1 MIRLLHRATQSGMA
15 ILSQCKQGDFAE
27 SHRTAKQRDASPAC
41 ATVCVEKIIST
52 ARCLFR
58 GATAEERG
66 VMLGASLSPTA
77 YKIHRN
83 AGKQDPLL
91 LQVCPWCKS
100 RLTQGW
106 KKKGR
111 HCWRLVVALLHV
123 PFPRNCEGSQ
133 RPSFRCAA
141 SSRTWHPRRMTP
153 NASED
158 QVLREDNTCVT

>member
-1 MIRLLHRATQSGMA
+1 MIHLLHRATQSGVA

-27 SHRTAKQRDASPAC
+27 SHCTAKQRDASPAC

-66 VMLGASLSPTA
+66 VMLGASLSPAA
-77 YKIHRN
+77 YDKIHRN
-83 AGKQDPLL
+83 AGKQDPVL

-106 KKKGR
+106 KKKEGTVGDWS
-111 HCWRLVVALLHV
+111 WRCCMHRSRGIAREASGPAFVAQ
-123 PFPRNCEGSQ
+123 PRAGLGTQ
-133 RPSFRCAA
+133 
-141 SSRTWHPRRMTP
+141 
-153 NASED
+153 D
-158 QVLREDNTCVT
+158 G